1 MKRILVIALIILIA
15 LFMLYCAKLDGL
27 IHISAMAF
35 NKCEFCQFIEEHDL
49 EADAKQFPA
58 NVTGAGYEASFELVL
73 YSHFVHGHGRVSRRV
88 LQYNVPYNY
97 CPECGRRIAK

>member
-1 MKRILVIALIILIA
+1 MKRILVLTLLLLIA
-15 LFMLYCAKLDGL
+15 LFFLYCANLDGL
-27 IHISAMAF
+27 IHIEVFAMQ
-35 NKCEFCQFIEEHDL
+35 NCETCKFIEEHDL

-58 NVTGAGYEASFELVL
+58 NVTGAGYEASYELVL

-88 LQYNVPYNY
+88 LEYDIPYNY

>member
-1 MKRILVIALIILIA
+1 MKRILILAILLCIA

-27 IHISAMAF
+27 IHIEVFAM
-35 NKCEFCQFIEEHDL
+35 NKCELCNYIETHDL

-58 NVTGAGYEASFELVL
+58 NVTGAGYEASYELVL
-73 YSHFVHGHGRVSRRV
+73 YAHLVHGHGRVSRRV
-88 LQYNVPYNY
+88 LEYDIPYNF